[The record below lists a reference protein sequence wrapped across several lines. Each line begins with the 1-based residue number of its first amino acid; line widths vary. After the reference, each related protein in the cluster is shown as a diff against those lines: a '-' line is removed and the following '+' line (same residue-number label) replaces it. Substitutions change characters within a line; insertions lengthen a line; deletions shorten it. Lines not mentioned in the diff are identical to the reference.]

1 LKASGITTSRK
12 KGSSLKLLKN
22 DYPKPQRDLK
32 MIHDD
37 PDDLKIWTP
46 QSPKIL
52 PWPKRYFEQIQEMT
66 DRELKLRA
74 THLHEEKQRRLKIL
88 LEMPSKKRK
97 KKKKTNAQDP

>member
-1 LKASGITTSRK
+1 
-12 KGSSLKLLKN
+12 
-22 DYPKPQRDLK
+22 

-37 PDDLKIWTP
+37 PNDLKSWKPPSQRI
-46 QSPKIL
+46 I
-52 PWPKRYFEQIQEMT
+52 PWPNRYFEQIQEMT

-74 THLHEEKQRRLKIL
+74 THLHDEKQKRIKTL

>member
-1 LKASGITTSRK
+1 LKASGITTSQK
-12 KGSSLKLLKN
+12 KGLNLRLLKN
-22 DYPKPQRDLK
+22 NYPKPQRDLK

-46 QSPKIL
+46 QGPKIL

-74 THLHEEKQRRLKIL
+74 THLHDEKQKRIKTL